1 MKQITNFITEGLR
14 INKDTKVEKSD
25 ILTTILNVI
34 KPKLKE
40 KVENYLKEWI
50 NKEHIE
56 NVKIY
61 VQRNDYWKTLRNNDN
76 NDYLI
81 KMYNDVNDNNH
92 PVINREVFNKTR
104 NNWKFIGQNE
114 GLGYW
119 KNYFGYSVSGNK
131 KIFTSTVYIV
141 GIEN

>member
-1 MKQITNFITEGLR
+1 MKQLNNFIQEKLKL
-14 INKDTKVEKSD
+14 NKDTKIEKLD

-40 KVENYLKEWI
+40 KVEKYLKEWI

-56 NVKIY
+56 EVKIY
-61 VQRNDYWKTLRNNDN
+61 LYNLDYFKMLKKHEYD
-76 NDYLI
+76 DI
-81 KMYNDVNDNNH
+81 IEMYNDVNDKDH
-92 PVINREVFNKTR
+92 PVINREVFNETR

-119 KNYFGYSVSGNK
+119 KNYFGYSVSGSK
-131 KIFTSTVYIV
+131 KLFTSTVYIV
-141 GIEN
+141 GIEK